1 MAINVLK
8 EEVKQATA
16 GVINFVSS
24 AATTSSTTV
33 ITTTTGGIT
42 TTSTTTVGITTT
54 TSFAPIEGCCG
65 DCYCSPF
72 YIDGTVEIACGTRG
86 KIGWYKGSGWPCNY
100 FPASCQDADL
110 NNWYGNCFYDVPDAT
125 YGCNPR
131 RLCGYY
137 YRPDE
142 APASY
147 ITFDGGCI
155 NTSLYWRLKHNYV
168 SDTCQKKA

>member
-65 DCYCSPF
+65 DCYCSPS
-72 YIDGTVEIACGTRG
+72 YIVGTIEVTCSARQKAAAVGA
-86 KIGWYKGSGWPCNY
+86 P
-100 FPASCQDADL
+100 FPLGCTDRDL
-110 NNWYGNCFYDVPDAT
+110 DNWSGNCT
-125 YGCNPR
+125 YGVASG
-131 RLCGYY
+131 LCCDYY
-137 YRPDE
+137 LVGGVPG
-142 APASY
+142 PPY
-147 ITFDGGCI
+147 ITLGRGCWAVGY
-155 NTSLYWRLKHNYV
+155 NCVTKHDYV